1 MLIDKE
7 IKINIKSS
15 VIISKLNSIGIFCK
29 MNDIIYLPIDK
40 LWKSSNMKIGVKCNT
55 RTRNRKNTSFRA
67 SKRRK

>member
-29 MNDIIYLPIDK
+29 MNDIIYLPIF
-40 LWKSSNMKIGVKCNT
+40 NKIIFD
-55 RTRNRKNTSFRA
+55 SLQ
-67 SKRRK
+67 